1 MSIYL
6 KYNHVN
12 DFVPFIKQLLS
23 NIFQICWELSITES
37 KEIVG
42 KTVLFTNWDM
52 YKRIA
57 IVIGTAYCYKL
68 DLLNRI
74 IESHLDVSEGQR

>member
-1 MSIYL
+1 
-6 KYNHVN
+6 
-12 DFVPFIKQLLS
+12 
-23 NIFQICWELSITES
+23 
-37 KEIVG
+37 
-42 KTVLFTNWDM
+42 M

-57 IVIGTAYCYKL
+57 IVRGTAHCYKL